1 MRAAL
6 CYTMYI
12 MSNEYNTATLE
23 NLGDE
28 VAEMTIVE
36 IASELSVAG
45 VKTLAAYTGGNGL
58 TLKETAE
65 ELLVWERFYALPD
78 GPM

>member
-1 MRAAL
+1 
-6 CYTMYI
+6 
-12 MSNEYNTATLE
+12 MSNEFNTATLE

-28 VAEMTIVE
+28 VAEMTMVE
-36 IASELSVAG
+36 IATELSTAG
-45 VKTLAAYTGGNGL
+45 IKTLAAYTGASCQRCATRPL

>member
-1 MRAAL
+1 
-6 CYTMYI
+6 
-12 MSNEYNTATLE
+12 MSNEFNTATLE

-36 IASELSVAG
+36 IATELSTAG
-45 VKTLAAYTGGNGL
+45 IKTLAAYTGANGL
-58 TLKETAE
+58 TLKDTAE

>member
-1 MRAAL
+1 MPAAL

-36 IASELSVAG
+36 IASELSVTG

-65 ELLVWERFYALPD
+65 ELLVWERFFALPD
-78 GPM
+78 GSM